1 MTDKEKSF
9 EELMNELEET
19 VKTLEKNDI
28 SLDDAVKNYSK
39 GLELSKKLYEILEKN
54 KTLIAQKMTDQGLEE
69 FKEEE

>member
-1 MTDKEKSF
+1 MADKEKNF

-54 KTLIAQKMTDQGLEE
+54 KTLIAQKMTDQGLED

>member
-1 MTDKEKSF
+1 MADKEKSF

-54 KTLIAQKMTDQGLEE
+54 KTLIAQKMTDQGLED